1 MQVLPATKDN
11 IQAALNILHEGGI
24 VTHATETCY
33 GLACDMSNPEAVAK
47 LFAMKQRPDDMPIS
61 ALFSSVEQAKEYLE
75 WNDLAEELSTKHL
88 PGPLTLILKQRKDT
102 PKQLHPTISYQLPA
116 ISYAIGLRISPH
128 PTAQSL
134 VEAFGSPIS
143 TTSANLHGKP
153 NPYRVEDIEA
163 EADLILDD
171 GVLEGMEASTVVDVS
186 EGELKVLRKG
196 NITF

>member
-1 MQVLPATKDN
+1 MQVLLTTKDN

-47 LFAMKQRPDDMPIS
+47 LFAIKHRPDDMPIS
-61 ALFSSVEQAKEYLE
+61 ALFASIDQAKDYLE
-75 WNDLAEELSTKHL
+75 WNDLAEELANRHL
-88 PGPLTLILKQRKDT
+88 PGPLTLILKQKPDAL
-102 PKQLHPTISYQLPA
+102 KQLSPTTSCQLPTPN
-116 ISYAIGLRISPH
+116 IGLRISSH
-128 PTAQSL
+128 PTAQAL
-134 VEAFGSPIS
+134 VEAFSSPIS

-171 GVLEGMEASTVVDVS
+171 GVLEGIEASTVVDVS
-186 EGELKVLRKG
+186 EGKLKVLRAG